1 MLDLLL
7 LPFRLCW
14 ELLGMAFKIVSG
26 IFSLIFG
33 LAGGLLSLVIH
44 GAVVVAI
51 VGLIAMLINRRRQAS
66 QPKEEE
72 FISFYD
78 KDAVK

>member
-14 ELLGMAFKIVSG
+14 GLLCMAFKIVGG

-44 GAVVVAI
+44 GAVAGAI
-51 VGLIAMLINRRRQAS
+51 IGVIAMLIGRRRQAS